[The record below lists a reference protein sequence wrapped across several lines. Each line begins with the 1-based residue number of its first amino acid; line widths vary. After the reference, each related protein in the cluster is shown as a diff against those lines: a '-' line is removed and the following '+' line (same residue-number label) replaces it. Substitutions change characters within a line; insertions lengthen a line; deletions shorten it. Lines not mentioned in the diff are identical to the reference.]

1 MVNKTLKNIDFLLK
15 NKEQINDSELAYLF
29 DLTVKYPFSSF
40 CHYVVFSVLKKQNRT
55 GYENMLKKTAIRFH
69 NRIYLEQLAN
79 NLDLNIG
86 KETAKSMDERIHG
99 NEEYP
104 NEDVKTLNENIYGNL
119 IAENIIHEVEEP
131 KTKDDLIEPKTVNKN
146 TPKSFEDWLFKEP
159 IPSTSKEVTVDEIL
173 QSLENRKNQSSKTSF
188 FSASESAK
196 KSLELNNDI
205 VTETLA
211 EIHVQQGNYPKAIEI
226 YQKLMLLNP
235 EKKLFFASR
244 IEFINQKTKL

>member
-1 MVNKTLKNIDFLLK
+1 
-15 NKEQINDSELAYLF
+15 
-29 DLTVKYPFSSF
+29 
-40 CHYVVFSVLKKQNRT
+40 
-55 GYENMLKKTAIRFH
+55 MLKKTAVRFH

-79 NLDLNIG
+79 NLDFNIG
-86 KETAKSMDERIHG
+86 KETKKNMDKKILK
-99 NEEYP
+99 NEDYP
-104 NEDVKTLNENIYGNL
+104 SEDVKTLNENIYGNL
-119 IAENIIHEVEEP
+119 IAENIIHEVEETQ
-131 KTKDDLIEPKTVNKN
+131 TKDDLIEPKIVDKN

-159 IPSTSKEVTVDEIL
+159 IPTTSREVTVDEIL

-188 FSASESAK
+188 FSASDAAK
-196 KSLELNNDI
+196 KSLELNNDF

>member
-1 MVNKTLKNIDFLLK
+1 MGNCCCTH
-15 NKEQINDSELAYLF
+15 KEQVSNINTQQKLEVELEKMTIDQETQTNDS
-29 DLTVKYPFSSF
+29 
-40 CHYVVFSVLKKQNRT
+40 
-55 GYENMLKKTAIRFH
+55 
-69 NRIYLEQLAN
+69 
-79 NLDLNIG
+79 
-86 KETAKSMDERIHG
+86 
-99 NEEYP
+99 
-104 NEDVKTLNENIYGNL
+104 
-119 IAENIIHEVEEP
+119 
-131 KTKDDLIEPKTVNKN
+131 LIEPKIVDKN

-159 IPSTSKEVTVDEIL
+159 IPTTSKEVTVDEIL

-188 FSASESAK
+188 FSATDAAK
-196 KSLELNNDI
+196 KSLELNHDI

>member
-55 GYENMLKKTAIRFH
+55 GYENMLKKTAVRFH

-79 NLDLNIG
+79 NLDFNIG
-86 KETAKSMDERIHG
+86 KETEKNMDKKIHK
-99 NEEYP
+99 NEDYHS
-104 NEDVKTLNENIYGNL
+104 EDVKTLNENIYGNL
-119 IAENIIHEVEEP
+119 IAENIIHEVEETQ
-131 KTKDDLIEPKTVNKN
+131 TKDDLIEPKIVDKN

-159 IPSTSKEVTVDEIL
+159 IPTTSKEVTVDEIL
-173 QSLENRKNQSSKTSF
+173 QSLENRKNQSFKTSF
-188 FSASESAK
+188 FSASDAAK
-196 KSLELNNDI
+196 KSLELNNDF

>member
-15 NKEQINDSELAYLF
+15 NKERINDSELAYLF

-55 GYENMLKKTAIRFH
+55 GYENMLKKT
-69 NRIYLEQLAN
+69 AN

>member
-69 NRIYLEQLAN
+69 NRVYLEQLAN

-86 KETAKSMDERIHG
+86 KETAKSMDERIHE

-146 TPKSFEDWLFKEP
+146 TPKSFEDWLFKES
-159 IPSTSKEVTVDEIL
+159 IPTTSKEVTVDEIL
-173 QSLENRKNQSSKTSF
+173 QSLENRKTQSPKTSF
-188 FSASESAK
+188 FSASDAAK

>member
-79 NLDLNIG
+79 NLDFNIG
-86 KETAKSMDERIHG
+86 KETSKNMDVRPHK
-99 NEEYP
+99 NQDHSS
-104 NEDVKTLNENIYGNL
+104 EDVKTLNENIYGNL
-119 IAENIIHEVEEP
+119 IAENIIHEVEE
-131 KTKDDLIEPKTVNKN
+131 TQTNDSLVEPKIVDKN
-146 TPKSFEDWLFKEP
+146 TPKSFEDWLFKEA
-159 IPSTSKEVTVDEIL
+159 IPTTSKEVTVDEIL

-188 FSASESAK
+188 FSATDAAK
-196 KSLELNNDI
+196 KSLELNHDI